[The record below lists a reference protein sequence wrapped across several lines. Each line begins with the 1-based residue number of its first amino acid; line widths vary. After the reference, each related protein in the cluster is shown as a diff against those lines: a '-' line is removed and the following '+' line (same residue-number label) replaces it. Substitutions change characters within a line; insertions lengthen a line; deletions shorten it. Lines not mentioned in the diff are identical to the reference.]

1 MLLLLG
7 SRHEEATARPL
18 PQIVLAQQC
27 WYHHVQAALRL
38 SAAIFD
44 MLLLAY
50 HWFRIR
56 AAEKA
61 EELKD
66 VEVEDVADLVAPG
79 SRRWALLLPTPARR

>member
-1 MLLLLG
+1 
-7 SRHEEATARPL
+7 
-18 PQIVLAQQC
+18 
-27 WYHHVQAALRL
+27 
-38 SAAIFD
+38 